1 MTKAAEKTNGNGQG
15 STIATI
21 GKWLNDR
28 KDELGKLLP
37 KHMTP
42 ERLTAVALNCI
53 SKVPQLNDCTVLSL
67 YQCIRACAELGL
79 EPGGSL
85 GQAYLVPFRDSKSGT
100 TICTLIIGYR
110 GYIELARRSGQLV
123 QVEAHIVHEGDHFE
137 LEYGLE
143 PKLVHRPKMGLV
155 GAPIAGYCVAR
166 LAGGAK
172 HVEVMTWEEIMKI
185 KARSKSSGSGPW
197 VTDEE
202 EMAKKTTI
210 RRAAKYWPLSA
221 EMRKAMD
228 YEDED
233 YVDSHV
239 VTTPA
244 RLAAES
250 NVVDFAPVQP
260 PDATSRAK
268 AAVAEKLGEPSHDPT
283 TGEVL
288 PVSEAEAAEIRAAE
302 AAAAK
307 QS

>member
-1 MTKAAEKTNGNGQG
+1 MTKAAEKTGSTNGNG

-21 GKWLNDR
+21 GKWLTDR
-28 KDELGKLLP
+28 REDLAKLMP

-85 GQAYLVPFRDSKSGT
+85 GHAYLVPFRDGKSGT
-100 TICTLIIGYR
+100 VTCTLIIGYR

-123 QVEAHIVHEGDHFE
+123 QVEAHVVHEGDDFE

-155 GAPIAGYCVAR
+155 GAPVAAYCVAK

-172 HVEVMTWEEIMKI
+172 HVEVMTWAEITKI
-185 KARSKSSGSGPW
+185 KESSRASKSGPW
-197 VTDEE
+197 VDHTE
-202 EMAKKTTI
+202 EMAKKTVV

-221 EMRKAMD
+221 EMRTAMD
-228 YEDED
+228 AEDE
-233 YVDSHV
+233 YVDGQV
-239 VTTPA
+239 VTPA
-244 RLAAES
+244 PRLAADS
-250 NVVDFAPVQP
+250 NVVNFAPAAPV
-260 PDATSRAK
+260 DATARAK
-268 AAVAEKLGEPSHDPT
+268 AAVAEKLGEPAHDPT

-288 PVSEAEAAEIRAAE
+288 PVSPEEAAEIHAAE
-302 AAAAK
+302 AATRA
-307 QS
+307 